1 MNKTDHTLD
10 LSMAAA
16 EKDGLPYL
24 GDAEVVRDL
33 VGNLGSDA
41 LLRLVEVSNGTM
53 TGEQA
58 AEKDAEE
65 ARALAQV
72 FLGQDP
78 DYNGLQHWNEPGK
91 IDAFVAAEADIAE
104 QEPEARIATL
114 LLLMIQDMYAAA
126 QMMDAGEA
134 EADAKAAIDGS
145 IEGTTALLMG
155 IPFQEYEAD
164 GLDTTDGVDD
174 EATP

>member
-10 LSMAAA
+10 LSIAAA
-16 EKDGLPYL
+16 EKDGNPYL

-41 LLRLVEVSNGTM
+41 LLRLVDVSNGTI
-53 TGEQA
+53 TGDQA

-65 ARALAQV
+65 ARKLAQV

-78 DYNGLQHWNEPGK
+78 DYNGLQGWNEPGK
-91 IDAFVAAEADIAE
+91 IDAFVASEANIAE
-104 QEPEARIATL
+104 EEPEARIATL
-114 LLLMIQDMYAAA
+114 LLLMIQDLYGAAR
-126 QMMDAGEA
+126 MMDEGEP

-155 IPFQEYEAD
+155 IPFQEYEAP
-164 GLDTTDGVDD
+164 GLDTTDGVDED
-174 EATP
+174 ETP